1 MADVAQRSRREIVA
15 SRITARYNDRA
26 GASAPAGPASSGA
39 GSDKQQEAIVRSSP
53 SAHDLGC
60 GNRGSIYALGWQ
72 DFGGRVS
79 TVVTG
84 DDPAPRRI
92 GPDDPAHNSA
102 RELIEHVIADRVTK
116 PARDAVRKALDAADA
131 PPQGK
136 LPNGAHRAP
145 EGLGK
150 ALGRTFANVGLR
162 TGA

>member
-1 MADVAQRSRREIVA
+1 M
-15 SRITARYNDRA
+15 
-26 GASAPAGPASSGA
+26 
-39 GSDKQQEAIVRSSP
+39 RSSP
-53 SAHDLGC
+53 SAHDLGWC
-60 GNRGSIYALGWQ
+60 NRGSIYALGWQ

-102 RELIEHVIADRVTK
+102 RELIEHVIADRLTK

-150 ALGRTFANVGLR
+150 ALGRTAANVGLR